1 MDRVPEVQRIY
12 TVRGQVA
19 DITTLLGMQ
28 FPNLRVTSVGQ
39 TGQLVLNGTQAQI
52 DTALALLGQVDRPA
66 VASNAVQQVYTV
78 RSDQGAI
85 VTFLRAQYPELQVTP
100 VGTTGQLLLSGTRLQ
115 LDAALGLLGQVDRVS
130 QGPQTVQKVF
140 QLVNASAEEVK
151 ATLEGTLAR
160 DLTNAAA
167 TEPLPNVPVTATD
180 ANGNTTVVSV
190 PNAMAQV
197 ANQGTAAQGQSTQT
211 AAAASTQQATLIAD
225 KRTNTLIVR
234 GTTEQVAQ
242 IAELIPQLDQV
253 VPQVNVQVRI
263 QEITKE
269 ASNSLGLNWRA
280 SFGGFNVAVGSDGFQ
295 GTFNPTQSFVG
306 FNIFPTLRTLESQN
320 LTRTVYDGN
329 VTMQSGQR
337 SLTSTGGAQNASSS
351 AAASIKSGGRLELNI
366 PSPAGNIVRQ
376 IDYGLNLDFFDPQV
390 APDGS
395 ITLRVRGQVNNL
407 KTAVAAGAA
416 LPNNL
421 DFANSEAQS
430 TITFKSGQT
439 VLMSGLLSTNNT
451 DTRSGVPFLSSLPV
465 VGGAFGEQT
474 KRKRETQLLIIV
486 TGTIVK

>member
-1 MDRVPEVQRIY
+1 M
-12 TVRGQVA
+12 
-19 DITTLLGMQ
+19 
-28 FPNLRVTSVGQ
+28 NS
-39 TGQLVLNGTQAQI
+39 
-52 DTALALLGQVDRPA
+52 ALALLGQVDKP
-66 VASNAVQQVYTV
+66 
-78 RSDQGAI
+78 
-85 VTFLRAQYPELQVTP
+85 LP
-100 VGTTGQLLLSGTRLQ
+100 VIPVDSG
-115 LDAALGLLGQVDRVS
+115 
-130 QGPQTVQKVF
+130 PKTVQKVF

-197 ANQGTAAQGQSTQT
+197 ANQGTAAQGQSAQT

-234 GTTEQVAQ
+234 GTPEQVAQ
-242 IAELIPQLDQV
+242 IAELVPQLDQV

-280 SFGGFNVAVGSDGFQ
+280 SFGGFNVAVGGNGLQ

-337 SLTSTGGAQNASSS
+337 SLASTGGAQNASSA

-407 KTAVAAGAA
+407 KTAVAAGAE

-451 DTRSGVPFLSSLPV
+451 DTRSGVPFLSTLPV

>member
-1 MDRVPEVQRIY
+1 MAVVNQR
-12 TVRGQVA
+12 
-19 DITTLLGMQ
+19 
-28 FPNLRVTSVGQ
+28 
-39 TGQLVLNGTQAQI
+39 
-52 DTALALLGQVDRPA
+52 
-66 VASNAVQQVYTV
+66 
-78 RSDQGAI
+78 
-85 VTFLRAQYPELQVTP
+85 
-100 VGTTGQLLLSGTRLQ
+100 
-115 LDAALGLLGQVDRVS
+115 
-130 QGPQTVQKVF
+130 VF

-160 DLTNAAA
+160 DLTSTA

-197 ANQGTAAQGQSTQT
+197 ANQGTAAQGQSAQT

-225 KRTNTLIVR
+225 KRTNSLIVR
-234 GTTEQVAQ
+234 GTPEQVAQ
-242 IAELIPQLDQV
+242 IAELVPQLDQV

-337 SLTSTGGAQNASSS
+337 SLGQKGSTQNASSD
-351 AAASIKSGGRLELNI
+351 AAASIKSGGRVVLNI
-366 PSPAGNIVRQ
+366 PSPAGNIEKE